1 MKNKR
6 NIFFLLLMVSILILP
21 CNINA
26 INKYTVLLQQPDLIR
41 PPVISW
47 VTVNDSNKNH
57 IVWKKQL
64 NDNIVY
70 YNVYRNSNNSD
81 NEWDLAGTV
90 DYNSDTYLNDL
101 NSYARIQSYKY
112 RIAAVDKCGNE
123 VFSNLI
129 FRTICLKIKEIK
141 DGSVTI
147 EWNPYEGIN
156 VIEYRIYRGLKP
168 ENMVVIDSLKPT
180 ILNFTDNKLLDLNY
194 YYKVEAIGTEI
205 DTLTQQINTPS
216 LMKAASNLIK
226 SESNTVS
233 SRFDSIEYPI
243 NNESLHI
250 YPNPLVSESV
260 IEFPYDASVNYQLFI
275 YDFLGRIVYY
285 QTVLSGEFLLKHEN
299 LKDGMYF
306 LQIKGKIILQKK
318 LLVGGSNI

>member
-1 MKNKR
+1 
-6 NIFFLLLMVSILILP
+6 MVSIFLLP
-21 CNINA
+21 CSIAA
-26 INKYTVLLQQPDLIR
+26 INKYTVLLQQPDMIK

-57 IVWKKQL
+57 IVWKKQV

-70 YNVYRNSNNSD
+70 YNVYRNSNNAG
-81 NEWDLAGTV
+81 NEWELAGTV

-112 RIAAVDKCGNE
+112 KIAAVDKCGNE

-141 DGSVTI
+141 DGGVTI

-156 VIEYRIYRGLKP
+156 VIEYRIYRGIKP

-180 ILNFTDNKLLDLNY
+180 ILNYTDNKLLDTNY

-205 DTLTQQINTPS
+205 DTLAQQINKPA
-216 LMKAASNLIK
+216 LMKAASNYIK

-250 YPNPLVSESV
+250 YPNPLISESV
-260 IEFPYDASVNYQLFI
+260 IEFPYDASVNYQLII
-275 YDFLGRIVYY
+275 YDLLGSVVY
-285 QTVLSGEFLLKHEN
+285 QQSVFSGEFLLKHRN
-299 LKDGMYF
+299 IKDGLYL
-306 LQIKGKIILQKK
+306 LQIKGKYTLQKK
-318 LLVGGSNI
+318 LIVGGSNL